1 MRDYVLRRLLLIP
14 ITFLGITLVA
24 FLMTRLVPGGP
35 IERAM
40 SEKIQAQQKMAGR
53 TGLSSTGPASPEEL
67 DNLKRQYGFD
77 RPVLESYGIWLG
89 IIRGQ
94 NNWAIARLNSEGRA
108 DVEVVSTK

>member
-14 ITFLGITLVA
+14 LTFFGITLVA

-40 SEKIQAQQKMAGR
+40 AEKIQAQQKMSGR
-53 TGLSSTGPASPEEL
+53 VGLSANGPASPEEL

-77 RPVLESYGIWLG
+77 RPALEAYGIWLG
-89 IIRGQ
+89 ILR
-94 NNWAIARLNSEGRA
+94 
-108 DVEVVSTK
+108 